1 MKILFIKAGNEN
13 LGSHRIYFNNLTFF
27 LKKYFPNDFEIEIS
41 KDFKENFDIYILSKS
56 ITFKQI
62 FEFRKKTK
70 AKIGI
75 ISPSDSSF
83 DGKKKIE
90 VFAVVPVTAKAT
102 LGKEIIAKIKI
113 LSKISSLKS
122 L

>member
-90 VFAVVPVTAKAT
+90 VSDFFICGCITEVDYYYKN
-102 LGKEIIAKIKI
+102 KKKNYF
-113 LSKISSLKS
+113 ISTY
-122 L
+122 